1 MAAKLRLEGKV
12 AVITGGASGIGEAAA
27 RLFAAQGANVV
38 IADIQ
43 DTLGRSVS
51 ASISPPGSCT
61 YIHCDVREELQVAA
75 AVALAVDIYGRIDV
89 MFSNAGI
96 VGSLAG
102 VVDLELAD
110 LDAVLAV
117 NLRGTA
123 AAIKHAG
130 RAMVAA
136 GTGGSIICTASVA
149 AVQAGYGPAAY
160 CVTKHAVHGLMKAAA
175 GELGEKGVRV
185 NCVSPFGVA
194 TPLMCGGVGMSPE
207 DVEKV
212 SCEAAVLK
220 GAVLR
225 TGDVAAAAL
234 FLASD
239 ESAFISG
246 HNLVVDGATTVVG
259 TSLGFALQNHL
270 ARSRSGGE

>member
-27 RLFAAQGANVV
+27 RLFTAQGASVV
-38 IADIQ
+38 ITDIQ
-43 DTLGRSVS
+43 DTLGQSVS
-51 ASISPPGSCT
+51 ASISPPGCCT
-61 YIHCDVREELQVAA
+61 YIHCDVRDEAQVAA
-75 AVALAVDIYGRIDV
+75 ALALAVDTYGRIDV

-96 VGSLAG
+96 VGTMATILE
-102 VVDLELAD
+102 LELAD
-110 LDAVLAV
+110 LEAVLAV
-117 NLRGTA
+117 HVRGTA

-136 GTGGSIICTASVA
+136 GTRGSIICIASVA
-149 AVQAGYGPAAY
+149 AVQGGYSPAAY
-160 CVTKHAVHGLMKAAA
+160 AAAKHAILGLMKVAA

-185 NCVSPFGVA
+185 NCVSPFGMA
-194 TPLMCGGVGMSPE
+194 TPLWCRAVGLSPE
-207 DVEKV
+207 DAEKV
-212 SCEAAVLK
+212 ASEAAVLK

-246 HNLVVDGATTVVG
+246 HNLVVDGATTMVS
-259 TSLGFALQNHL
+259 TSLDSALQNHF
-270 ARSRSGGE
+270 ARSREE

>member
-1 MAAKLRLEGKV
+1 MAGKLRLEGKV
-12 AVITGGASGIGEAAA
+12 AVISGGASGIGEASA
-27 RLFAAQGANVV
+27 RLFAAHGANVV

-43 DTLGRSVS
+43 DSAGQYVA
-51 ASISPPGSCT
+51 ASISPLGRAT

-75 AVALAVDIYGRIDV
+75 AVAHAVDTYGRIDI

-96 VGSLAG
+96 VGSMARVL
-102 VVDLELAD
+102 DLELAD

-123 AAIKHAG
+123 AAVKHAG
-130 RAMVAA
+130 RAMAAA
-136 GTGGSIICTASVA
+136 GNGGSIICTASVA

-160 CVTKHAVHGLMKAAA
+160 CVTKNAVLGLVKAAA
-175 GELGEKGVRV
+175 GELGGKGVRV
-185 NCVSPFGVA
+185 NCVSPFVVA
-194 TPLMCGGVGMSPE
+194 TPMS
-207 DVEKV
+207 
-212 SCEAAVLK
+212 AVLK

-225 TGDVAAAAL
+225 TDDVAAAAL

-246 HNLVVDGATTVVG
+246 HNLVVDGATTVVS
-259 TSLGFALQNHL
+259 TALQKTT
-270 ARSRSGGE
+270 RP

>member
-1 MAAKLRLEGKV
+1 MAAKLRLEDKV
-12 AVITGGASGIGEAAA
+12 AVVTGGASGIGEAAA
-27 RLFAAQGANVV
+27 RLFAAHGASVV

-51 ASISPPGSCT
+51 ASISPPGHCT
-61 YIHCDVREELQVAA
+61 YIHCDVRDEAQVAA
-75 AVALAVDIYGRIDV
+75 AVALAVDTYGRIDV

-96 VGSLAG
+96 VGSMAG
-102 VVDLELAD
+102 VLDLELTD
-110 LDAVLAV
+110 LDAALAV

-130 RAMVAA
+130 RAMAAA
-136 GTGGSIICTASVA
+136 GTRGSIICTASVA
-149 AVQAGYGPAAY
+149 AVQAGHSSAAY
-160 CVTKHAVHGLMKAAA
+160 TITKHAVHGLMKVAA

-185 NCVSPFGVA
+185 NCVSPFGLA
-194 TPLMCGGVGMSPE
+194 TPLVCGALGMSTE
-207 DVEKV
+207 DVERV
-212 SCEAAVLK
+212 SSEAAVLK

-225 TGDVAAAAL
+225 TEDVAAAAL

-259 TSLGFALQNHL
+259 TSLHAAMQNHF
-270 ARSRSGGE
+270 ARSS

>member
-1 MAAKLRLEGKV
+1 MAGNLRLQGKV
-12 AVITGGASGIGEAAA
+12 AVITGGSSGIGEASA
-27 RLFAAQGANVV
+27 RLFAAHGASVV

-43 DTLGRSVS
+43 DSAGRSVA
-51 ASISPPGSCT
+51 ASISPPGRCT
-61 YIHCDVREELQVAA
+61 YIHCDVRDDQQVAA
-75 AVALAVDIYGRIDV
+75 AVSCAVDTYGRIDV

-96 VGSLAG
+96 VGTMAS
-102 VVDLELAD
+102 VLELELDD
-110 LDAVLAV
+110 LDAVLAI

-185 NCVSPFGVA
+185 NCVSPYGVA
-194 TPLMCGGVGMSPE
+194 TPLMCGAVGLSSHEVEALMSE
-207 DVEKV
+207 L
-212 SCEAAVLK
+212 AVLK
-220 GAVLR
+220 GPILR
-225 TGDVAAAAL
+225 TEDIAAAAL

-239 ESAFISG
+239 ESAFVSG

-259 TSLGFALQNHL
+259 THLSTALRNFVG
-270 ARSRSGGE
+270 SGGV